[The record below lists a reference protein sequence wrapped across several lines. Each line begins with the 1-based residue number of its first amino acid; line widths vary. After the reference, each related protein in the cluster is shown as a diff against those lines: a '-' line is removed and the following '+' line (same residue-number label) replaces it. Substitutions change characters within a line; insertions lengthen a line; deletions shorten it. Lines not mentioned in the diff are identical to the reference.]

1 MWCIFVSMTTVGYGD
16 FYAKTHIGRFITIIA
31 CIIGI
36 YFVSMMMVFMTQK
49 SVLTENETKAYKLVT
64 RLKLRNEIK
73 NIQATM
79 ILHIINM
86 SIFTKKKYAGH
97 FTNREYEI
105 KYNYEKRNINNLL
118 QQVKDKTRIISSF
131 DLIATKE
138 HLFDISERIDSDIK
152 EIRQELSSLRFI
164 NETLIQF
171 TDSQID
177 INKYLKKNLYATKL
191 LYMIIEKKPVFGK
204 LNNVDQSLQHLF
216 EADINKF
223 EFDDGVME
231 FNGNED
237 ENDEENYEDNIFN
250 YDVSRTQVKEFFR
263 FLFSKNNARN
273 VIF

>member
-1 MWCIFVSMTTVGYGD
+1 MTTVGYGD
-16 FYAKTHIGRFITIIA
+16 FYAKTHIGRFITIVA

-49 SVLTENETKAYKLVT
+49 SVLTENQTKAYKLIT
-64 RLKLRNEIK
+64 RLKLRNQIK
-73 NIQATM
+73 NIQANM

-86 SIFTKKKYAGH
+86 SIYTKKKHAGH
-97 FTNREYEI
+97 LSQREYEI
-105 KYNYEKRNINNLL
+105 KYNYEKRNITNLL
-118 QQVKDKTRIISSF
+118 QHVKDKTRIISSF

-191 LYMIIEKKPVFGK
+191 LFLIIEKKQIFGK
-204 LNNVDQSLQHLF
+204 LNSVDQSLQHLF
-216 EADINKF
+216 EADVHKF
-223 EFDDGVME
+223 EFEDGYLDEDD
-231 FNGNED
+231 NEI
-237 ENDEENYEDNIFN
+237 ENQIYEDNIFN
-250 YDVSRTQVKEFFR
+250 YDVSKTEVKEFFK
-263 FLFSKNNARN
+263 FLFSENSAR
-273 VIF
+273 I